1 MVFVLYTFFAPKDSH
16 SLKIQLTN
24 VRGLTIFLTLNAP
37 SPLTYSTHSSHYS
50 TQSTHSSH
58 YSTPS
63 THSSHY
69 STQSTHSSHTPHNLP
84 TPYTTH
90 YFTQVDPTQTDCEW
104 TSSGYS
110 SSFTQDEPPETL
122 KLNTCIT
129 WQDRKES
136 GPSLALGSH
145 DNSLSDREEDPSED
159 AIQERIRGHVK
170 FCSSGKC

>member
-1 MVFVLYTFFAPKDSH
+1 MYIYFLRTKGHGH
-16 SLKIQLTN
+16 SPKIQLTK

-37 SPLTYSTHSSHYS
+37 LPPSH
-50 TQSTHSSH
+50 TLHNPP
-58 YSTPS
+58 TPH
-63 THSSHY
+63 TTPPTPPTPH
-69 STQSTHSSHTPHNLP
+69 TTPHNP
-84 TPYTTH
+84 QTTH

-129 WQDRKES
+129 WQDRNES

-145 DNSLSDREEDPSED
+145 DNSLSDREEEWPSED

-170 FCSSGKC
+170 FCSSGKW